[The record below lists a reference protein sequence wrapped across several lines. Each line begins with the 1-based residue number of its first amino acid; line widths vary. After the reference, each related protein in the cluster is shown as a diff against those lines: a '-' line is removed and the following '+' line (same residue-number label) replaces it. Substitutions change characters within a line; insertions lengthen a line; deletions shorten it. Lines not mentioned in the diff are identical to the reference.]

1 MNAGCKRMPRWSAT
15 DAEIVSV
22 DSGGLEPPSPPCED
36 SILPLKDEPRIEAAA
51 LKGIEPS

>member
-1 MNAGCKRMPRWSAT
+1 MNAGCNRMPRWSAT

-22 DSGGLEPPSPPCED
+22 DSGELEPPPPPRED

-51 LKGIEPS
+51 LKGIDPS